1 MKTQVD
7 ALVSNYLERLADS
20 LAPLPRPR
28 RRQLLTEI
36 AEHIDHARQG
46 LDPDDEIGLLGVLD
60 AVGDPE
66 TIAEEALGVAFGDR
80 ASLRTDRVER
90 LVPWL
95 VCFGGFVFGVGWL
108 AGMALLW
115 TSAAWRVRDKLLATL
130 VVPGGLLLP
139 VLPARDELRLHLL
152 LRLWRAR
159 DPDGQPLHHKWC
171 GPSAA
176 GGYRRLGRHGPR
188 TYPGRRSS
196 QLGTRVPAS
205 HGQHHVHRRARSR
218 RAVSGHAGQVSTR
231 PRPPST

>member
-139 VLPARDELRLHLL
+139 VLLLGMSSGSTSCYGYGGPGIPTVNHCTTSGVVLPLPVGIAVLVVTVLGPILVAVHLSWV
-152 LRLWRAR
+152 REFRR
-159 DPDGQPLHHKWC
+159 PTVNTTFT
-171 GPSAA
+171 AA
-176 GGYRRLGRHGPR
+176 HV
-188 TYPGRRSS
+188 PGER
-196 QLGTRVPAS
+196 
-205 HGQHHVHRRARSR
+205 
-218 RAVSGHAGQVSTR
+218 
-231 PRPPST
+231 